1 MNRNLDNIN
10 EHGIDEGD
18 HPPITPIG
26 INYSK
31 YSSRLTEKQN
41 DLYNL
46 ICDYYFASLSPD
58 MEYNTVTYEF
68 KIGNK
73 IYNATSHVIEN
84 EGAEQL

>member
-1 MNRNLDNIN
+1 MNGNLDNIN

-46 ICDYYFASLSPD
+46 NLSFLYYTTFFQRFCNIHSNVVCSL
-58 MEYNTVTYEF
+58 
-68 KIGNK
+68 
-73 IYNATSHVIEN
+73 
-84 EGAEQL
+84 